1 MSLTV
6 SQVYMAMNKAT
17 GEILAVK
24 QLQFNDKEEDQIK
37 QIEQE
42 ISLMRELDHPNIV
55 RFYEVQRCARSAP
68 PRASAAAAPCSHM
81 ARSDKERR

>member
-1 MSLTV
+1 
-6 SQVYMAMNKAT
+6 MAMNKAT

-42 ISLMRELDHPNIV
+42 ISLMRELNHPNIV
-55 RFYEVQRCARSAP
+55 RFYEVQRCATSERAP
-68 PRASAAAAPCSHM
+68 SQLHAALSHARMNGRRAGK
-81 ARSDKERR
+81 ARR